1 MNTVH
6 PTCRTR
12 TSLTHMMTLTVALAA
27 LWLRP
32 GVAAAE
38 GPATVNLAPNPGFE
52 VAATDGS
59 RPAGWTQ
66 FGANGGHGRGLWV
79 TTPAHGGGHAVGVAD
94 AVGEYAWHTALTVTA
109 GTVYRFS
116 AYAQTVGSAPARV
129 QIAWFGPTHRY
140 LGSSIGAPA
149 TYTSG
154 WQQIAVDGT
163 APPMTASAELVVG
176 TTGGGPGTAVW
187 FDDVFFATLPATLAW
202 ATGGPEPVFSLG
214 SPAVLPLIVTSQSPI
229 TQTLPLTVTTADAA
243 GTVLLTT
250 TQAITLAPSAG
261 AASLAGPTVISVT
274 LPATQTGW
282 YSTTAVL
289 GGSSLSTAQRSAAV
303 ISPTLPITNTAGG
316 ADPSPFGIGAYLSTI
331 DRGDGTITTTGVL
344 AALGARWDREEF
356 RWQSI
361 EPRPGQF
368 DWGAT
373 DAVVLAAHRAGLSI
387 LGVLDYWSTWTQPYT
402 TTGYTDFADFAGAV
416 ADRYRPGGTLATQ
429 QGWGMGYGVRA
440 WEVWNEPTTLAYWT
454 GTPAQFGM
462 LLKPASTAI
471 HRADAHA
478 TVMYTSFGSVGDPQ
492 VLAVA
497 GKRAIDAIALHF
509 YAGPVAPEE
518 QQVARGI
525 RAARDRTGGKPVW
538 VTETG
543 YAVFLGGAGPLTQ
556 AYFLIR
562 SYAEMIAGGAQHV
575 LWYAWRDSGQAENFG
590 LTTGDRQPKPALVA
604 FATMTHLLDGARLTG
619 ALPLGAALR
628 GVTFARGATQVA
640 VLWSTAPEAGSLT
653 LAPGS
658 SRLRA
663 YNPLGHLVGAL
674 NGQSLTVPLT
684 GQPLFLSGAGLSHGA
699 FAALLTSGVVAG
711 IAPVAARFQA
721 PEAPQ
726 SSLPRL
732 ALTLT
737 GQTNVTS
744 AGTLTLLA
752 PPSLAFS
759 PTVQTFSGLRPGAV
773 RTITFTAQSLIG
785 LPDPAAVVTAM
796 VTISPSAS
804 SATASVTST
813 TDAGQV
819 LATTTWSATAAAP
832 VEAPL
837 AETVAISGTPKVD
850 GSLSGWTAAPPVLLS
865 RPEQLI
871 GDPTWSPQTF
881 SAAARLLWDAHY
893 LYVSAVVTDTDFYE
907 PNSGYYLYQGDSL
920 QFDVQF
926 GGPAPYRFGLARTP
940 QGVQLFRYEGGGTLA
955 PGPVTDAP
963 MAITLRPG
971 SPVMHIVYTVAVPWS
986 DIGLHEPPAA
996 NSRFLANL
1004 TVNDNRRGVRADWL
1018 TLTAG
1023 RGAGFSPSPFLTWTL
1038 GDGVALGALRVGGQA
1053 GMPGAVAPTTAT
1065 TTLTFTAP
1073 TTATALLIRP
1083 SSGADASA
1091 LTITLNGQPI
1101 SVTVPAPSDPSARR
1115 GSAPPL
1121 ELDLSSQ
1128 AQPGPNLLTV
1138 ATPPGAREIVV
1149 TVLARP

>member
-12 TSLTHMMTLTVALAA
+12 TSLTHMMPLAVALAA

-38 GPATVNLAPNPGFE
+38 GPATVNLAPTPGFE

-79 TTPAHGGGHAVGVAD
+79 TTPAHGGGRAVGVAD

-163 APPMTASAELVVG
+163 APPLTASAELVVG
-176 TTGGGPGTAVW
+176 TTGGGQGSAVW

-202 ATGGPEPVFSLG
+202 ATGGAEPVFALG

-243 GTVLLTT
+243 GTVLFTT

-289 GGSSLSTAQRSAAV
+289 GGSLLSTARRSAAV
-303 ISPTLPITNTAGG
+303 ISPTLPMTNTAGG

-373 DAVVLAAHRAGLSI
+373 DAVVIAAHRAGLSI

-402 TTGYTDFADFAGAV
+402 TTGYTDFAAFAGAV

-429 QGWGMGYGVRA
+429 QGWAMGYGVRA

-462 LLKPASTAI
+462 LLKPASAAI

-640 VLWSTAPEAGSLT
+640 VLWSTAPQAGSLT

-663 YNPLGHLVGAL
+663 YDPLGHLVSAL

-699 FAALLTSGVVAG
+699 FAALLTSGVVTG

-726 SSLPRL
+726 SGLPRL

-744 AGTLTLLA
+744 AGTLTMLA
-752 PPSLAFS
+752 PPSLAIS
-759 PTVQTFSGLRPGAV
+759 PTVQTFSGLRPGAS
-773 RTITFTAQSLIG
+773 RTITFTAQSLGG

-804 SATASVTST
+804 AATA
-813 TDAGQV
+813 
-819 LATTTWSATAAAP
+819 
-832 VEAPL
+832 
-837 AETVAISGTPKVD
+837 
-850 GSLSGWTAAPPVLLS
+850 
-865 RPEQLI
+865 
-871 GDPTWSPQTF
+871 
-881 SAAARLLWDAHY
+881 
-893 LYVSAVVTDTDFYE
+893 
-907 PNSGYYLYQGDSL
+907 
-920 QFDVQF
+920 
-926 GGPAPYRFGLARTP
+926 
-940 QGVQLFRYEGGGTLA
+940 YEGGGTLA

-971 SPVMHIVYTVAVPWS
+971 SLVMHIVYTVAVPWS
-986 DIGLHEPPAA
+986 DLGLSGPPAA

-1018 TLTAG
+1018 SLTAG

-1053 GMPGAVAPTTAT
+1053 GLPGAVAPTTAT

-1115 GSAPPL
+1115 GSAAPI